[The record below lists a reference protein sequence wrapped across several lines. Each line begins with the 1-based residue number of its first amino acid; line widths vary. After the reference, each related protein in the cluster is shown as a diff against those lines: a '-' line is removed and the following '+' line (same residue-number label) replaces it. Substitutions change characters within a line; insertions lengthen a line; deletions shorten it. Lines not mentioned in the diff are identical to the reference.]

1 MVCDIRPSIHSTT
14 GVLCVIGHP
23 IAHSLSPRMHNAA
36 IAALGM
42 DLCYVAFDV
51 PPEKLGHAVQGMR
64 GLGIIGMN
72 VTVPHKQAVVEYID
86 EISDEARL
94 VGAVNT
100 VKNEGG
106 RLVGFNTDVYGILK
120 SLEDAGLSV
129 LPKQTAVLGASG
141 AARGVVY
148 ALASR
153 PEVESVFVFN
163 RTLRKAEEM
172 CTVLA
177 EATRKKI
184 YALPLEDTH
193 LRKHLGECGLLINA
207 TSVGM
212 HPDVDASPLPDAS
225 VLHSGLVV
233 YDAVFNPRT
242 TKLLKQAQERGCRT
256 VSGIGMLVHQGA
268 KSFEIWTGIQP
279 PVDVMK
285 QAVGACD

>member
-1 MVCDIRPSIHSTT
+1 MVYGSRPLIRSTT

-23 IAHSLSPRMHNAA
+23 IAHSLSPQMHNAA

-51 PPEKLGHAVQGMR
+51 PPEKLGCALQGMR
-64 GLGIIGMN
+64 GLGILGMN
-72 VTVPHKQAVVEYID
+72 VTVPHKQAVVEHID
-86 EISDEARL
+86 EVSEEARL

-100 VKNEGG
+100 VKNEDG

-120 SLEDAGLSV
+120 SLEDAGLCV
-129 LPKQTAVLGASG
+129 LPKRVAVLGASG

-153 PEVESVFVFN
+153 PEVECVFVFN
-163 RTLRKAEEM
+163 RTLQKAEEM
-172 CTVLA
+172 SAVLA
-177 EATRKKI
+177 EATGKRI
-184 YALPLEDTH
+184 CALPLEDAH
-193 LRKHLGECGLLINA
+193 LREHLGECGLLVNA

-212 HPDVDASPLPDAS
+212 HPNVDASPLPDAS
-225 VLHSGLVV
+225 VLHPGLVV

-242 TKLLKQAQERGCRT
+242 TKLLQQAVERGCKA

-268 KSFEIWTGIQP
+268 KSFEIWTGVKP

-285 QAVGACD
+285 QAVDA